1 MKEYYWNDEGRCTN
15 DDTMNYKADG
25 VLASYSV
32 AKNKY
37 GWKHTYSVESPSVTI
52 CTPIG
57 WNDQDVSKTKS
68 EAIELA
74 KSELLQMLL
83 TTNYNGRFEGVLM
96 AMGAVPIPGKE
107 VAVEKQLTL
116 F

>member
-1 MKEYYWNDEGRCTN
+1 MKEYYWNEKGHCTN

-32 AKNKY
+32 AKNKH
-37 GWKHTYSVESPSVTI
+37 GWKHTYSIESPSVTI

-57 WNDQDVSKTKS
+57 WNDEDVSKTQK
-68 EAIELA
+68 EAVNLA
-74 KSELLQMLL
+74 KSELSKALL
-83 TTNYNGRFEGVLM
+83 SANYNGRFDGVLM
-96 AMGAVPIPGKE
+96 AMGEIPIPKKE
-107 VAVEKQLTL
+107 TAVKPQLSL

>member
-1 MKEYYWNDEGRCTN
+1 MKEYYWNDEGHCTN
-15 DDTMNYKADG
+15 DDIMNYKADG

-32 AKNKY
+32 AKNKH

-57 WNDQDVSKTKS
+57 WNDEEVSATKLQ
-68 EAIELA
+68 AVELA
-74 KSELLQMLL
+74 KFELKKMLL
-83 TTNYNGRFEGVLM
+83 TSNYNGRFDVVLM
-96 AMGAVPIPGKE
+96 AMGEIQIPKIE
-107 VAVEKQLTL
+107 TSNESQLSL